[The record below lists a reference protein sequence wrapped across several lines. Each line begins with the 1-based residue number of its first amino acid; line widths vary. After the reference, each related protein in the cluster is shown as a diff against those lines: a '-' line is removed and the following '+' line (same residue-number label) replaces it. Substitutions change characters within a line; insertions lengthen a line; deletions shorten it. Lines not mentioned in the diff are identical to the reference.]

1 MILILI
7 AVVNLTKG
15 EETDIQV
22 KKEIEVIANDT
33 VEESFNEG
41 SLLKNV
47 AQDFIL
53 ETAGG
58 APVRLSDYK
67 GKKVILNFWTTW
79 CPPCKAEMPHLQTF
93 YEENRQDEVEILSIN
108 LTQLD
113 HGLKTIQNFI
123 DNYQLTFPVALDKK
137 DIVGQMYE
145 IMTIP
150 TTFFIDENGVIQQK
164 IIGPM
169 DKESMKQAIETF

>member
-1 MILILI
+1 
-7 AVVNLTKG
+7 
-15 EETDIQV
+15 
-22 KKEIEVIANDT
+22 
-33 VEESFNEG
+33 
-41 SLLKNV
+41 
-47 AQDFIL
+47 
-53 ETAGG
+53 
-58 APVRLSDYK
+58 
-67 GKKVILNFWTTW
+67 
-79 CPPCKAEMPHLQTF
+79 MPHLQTF

-169 DKESMKQAIETF
+169 DKESMKQAIETFWAEMKSGEIKPIWGERVRQFLLEMEQIDVALQNFLDEYGLYIYSLLFLIIFLKTAFVVLTFYLAM